1 MNININKGTID
12 LFPYVDYL
20 KNIEELKYI
29 RKISFNYKNRIEL
42 SYHYYTNIMK
52 SFPQDGDL
60 IDLGKDMRSSY
71 IRNEGYFLYKDSQI
85 SLSNYSFKTD
95 CELNPNYHIY

>member
-1 MNININKGTID
+1 
-12 LFPYVDYL
+12 
-20 KNIEELKYI
+20 
-29 RKISFNYKNRIEL
+29 
-42 SYHYYTNIMK
+42 MK

-95 CELNPNYHIY
+95 CELNPTDYHIYYDWAIMCEDVVLTIKGEQCEKIWF